1 LAYGHVLDG
10 SVSAGFEQHSE
21 VCWRLP
27 RVLGSVSIA
36 QMSQSPTSASAQIL
50 TGTAAAVAL
59 LYFLASIIIPF
70 VIAFILA
77 VLVNALVR
85 LIQNRWAAAPG
96 WAVSLLAGLVVIVTA
111 SSGIFIMAQ
120 GAAQMVSEGPA
131 LLARL
136 DEITVQ
142 TGQSLHLQE
151 PLHIASVV
159 GKISV
164 ADVAKFLLS
173 GMQGL
178 FSGLL
183 LMVVYF
189 GFMLAGRKRI
199 AAKVEKAAGS
209 SSTTIKTTIERIAA
223 DIETYVWVQTIT
235 GLILTASAT
244 AVMLVVGLH
253 NLLFWAVI
261 FFLLTFIPNI
271 GVTIGSVA
279 PSLFALVQFPTMW
292 QALTIFVVIQIV
304 ATVVG
309 NLLYPRLQ
317 ARTQNIDP
325 VATLLSLA
333 FWSWLWGLPGAFLA
347 VPMTLMSMMVFSQF
361 PSTKWAAAML
371 SDDGNPI
378 FHQHGENPPK
388 GS

>member
-1 LAYGHVLDG
+1 M
-10 SVSAGFEQHSE
+10 
-21 VCWRLP
+21 P
-27 RVLGSVSIA
+27 
-36 QMSQSPTSASAQIL
+36 QSRTSATAQIL
-50 TGTAAAVAL
+50 TGTAAGVAL

-85 LIQNRWAAAPG
+85 LIQNRWAAAPA

-136 DEITVQ
+136 DDIAVQ
-142 TGQSLHLQE
+142 TGQSLRLHE
-151 PLHIASVV
+151 PLHMTSIV
-159 GKISV
+159 GKVSI

-199 AAKVEKAAGS
+199 AAKVERAAGS
-209 SSTTIKTTIERIAA
+209 SSRATTIKTTIGRIAA

-244 AVMLVVGLH
+244 AVMLAVGLH
-253 NLLFWAVI
+253 NVLFWAVI

-271 GVTIGSVA
+271 GVTVGSVA
-279 PSLFALVQFPTMW
+279 PSLFALIQFPTLW

-347 VPMTLMSMMVFSQF
+347 VPMTLMSMMVFTQF
-361 PSTKWAAAML
+361 PSTKWVAAML
-371 SDDGNPI
+371 SNDGKPVFRRQGGKLPDRN
-378 FHQHGENPPK
+378 
-388 GS
+388 

>member
-1 LAYGHVLDG
+1 MP
-10 SVSAGFEQHSE
+10 SS
-21 VCWRLP
+21 RT
-27 RVLGSVSIA
+27 IA
-36 QMSQSPTSASAQIL
+36 TAQIV
-50 TGTAAAVAL
+50 TGIAAAVAL
-59 LYFLASIIIPF
+59 LHFLASIIIPF
-70 VIAFILA
+70 VIAFVLA

-85 LIQNRWAAAPG
+85 FIQNRWAAAPA
-96 WAVSLLAGLVVIVTA
+96 WAVSLLAGLVVIVLA

-120 GAAQMVSEGPA
+120 GTAEIVSQGPA

-136 DEITVQ
+136 DGISLDV
-142 TGQSLHLQE
+142 GRSLHLQE
-151 PLHIASVV
+151 PLHIASIV
-159 GKISV
+159 GKVSV
-164 ADVAKFLLS
+164 ADVAGFLLS

-199 AAKVEKAAGS
+199 AAKVDRAAGS
-209 SSTTIKTTIERIAA
+209 SSRAATIKETGGRIAD

-235 GLILTASAT
+235 GLILTTSAT
-244 AVMLVVGLH
+244 IVMLAVGL
-253 NLLFWAVI
+253 NNVLFWAVI

-279 PSLFALVQFPTMW
+279 PSLFALIQFRTVW
-292 QALTIFVVIQIV
+292 QAITIFIVIQVV
-304 ATVVG
+304 ATIVG
-309 NLLYPRLQ
+309 NLIYPRLQ

-347 VPMTLMSMMVFSQF
+347 VPMTLMSMMVFTQF
-361 PSTKWAAAML
+361 PSTKWVAAML
-371 SDDGNPI
+371 SNDGNPI
-378 FHQHGENPPK
+378 FRRQGQKAPDGK
-388 GS
+388 